1 MTHFEKNITA
11 LRRRNP
17 GLATLIEATEP
28 GDRIA
33 VEPARQGGLT
43 ARVGDIC
50 VHSPYNPARE
60 AEEWS
65 RQQAGRFAPAD
76 PLTVVGFG
84 LGHHLAALAAQG
96 FGGTV
101 IEDDP
106 AMLRAAFSHSDLT
119 AVIERFALL
128 AGVPEDLI
136 RRRHDRLLKGNVAV
150 HPGAARMT
158 DALGR
163 LGRYAEGLQLAQRG
177 GLRILVVNPIAG
189 GSLPAA
195 HHCARALHALGHHVI
210 PFASETFAPGMEF
223 AKGFRYS
230 QSRRALNNG
239 LAQYLTQAVELRA
252 RETRPDMVLA
262 LAQAPLMAETML
274 RLEARG
280 IPTAFWFVEDYRVL
294 PYWRESAP
302 ASSWFFGL
310 QKENFAAELAKIG
323 VTRYSYLPTCA
334 APDIHRPVE
343 LTTEE
348 REELGSDLS
357 FVGAGYFNRQVFFKG
372 LTDYP
377 FKIWGSD
384 WPLISPLSPWI
395 QRRGARID
403 TETSV
408 RIFNASTVNL
418 NLHSSTTCDGVVPD
432 GDFVNPRT
440 FEIAACNAFQLV
452 DRRRLLPELLA
463 DDEVETFSG
472 LAEARDKIDHYL
484 KDHEAR
490 RQVTER
496 GRRRVLAEH
505 TYERRMEELV
515 ATMVGEFPQVAERVR
530 GRIALRDELE
540 ADMGRHP
547 GLPEILDRIPDRRW
561 FGMGDVLAGIVT
573 GEGKLTRAERLFLM
587 LQNVEVL
594 WEKIPE

>member
-1 MTHFEKNITA
+1 MNFLEKNIAA
-11 LRRRNP
+11 LRRRDP
-17 GLATLIEATEP
+17 SLAERIEEAEP
-28 GDRIA
+28 GDRIV

-50 VHSPYNPARE
+50 IHSPYNPARE
-60 AEEWS
+60 AMEWS
-65 RQQAGRFAPAD
+65 RQQAERFAPPP

-84 LGHHLAALAAQG
+84 LGHHVAALAAEG

-106 AMLRAAFSHSDLT
+106 AMLRVAFSHTDLT
-119 AVIERFALL
+119 TVIERFSFL
-128 AGVPEDLI
+128 AGIPEDVI

-150 HPGAARMT
+150 HPGAARVT
-158 DALGR
+158 DSLGR
-163 LGRYAEGLQLAQRG
+163 LGRYAEGLDLAARG
-177 GLRILVVNPIAG
+177 GLRILLVNPICG

-195 HHCARALHALGHHVI
+195 HHCARALRSLGHEVI
-210 PFASETFAPGMEF
+210 PFASETFAAGMEF
-223 AKGFRYS
+223 AKEFRYN
-230 QSRRALNNG
+230 QSRRAFNTG
-239 LAQYLTQAVELRA
+239 LANLLSQAVEIRA
-252 RETRPDMVLA
+252 REVRPDMVLA
-262 LAQAPLMAETML
+262 LAQAPLMPETMQ
-274 RLEARG
+274 RLATRG

-302 ASSWFFGL
+302 ASSWFFGI

-334 APDIHRPVE
+334 APDVHRPVE
-343 LTTEE
+343 LTAAE
-348 REELGSDLS
+348 REEFGSPLS

-384 WPLISPLSPWI
+384 WPLISPLSPWL

-408 RIFNASTVNL
+408 KIFNASPVNL

-440 FEIAACNAFQLV
+440 FEIAACGAFQLV
-452 DRRRLLPELLA
+452 DRRRLLPELFEA
-463 DDEVETFSG
+463 DEMETFSE
-472 LAEARDKIDHYL
+472 LAEVREKIDRSL
-484 KDHEAR
+484 RDEEGR
-490 RQVTER
+490 RAVVER

-515 ATMVGEFPQVAERVR
+515 ATMVAEFPQVAERVR
-530 GRIALRDELE
+530 KRIERRETVE
-540 ADMGRHP
+540 TEQERHP
-547 GLPEILDRIPDRRW
+547 GLAEILATVPDRRW
-561 FGMGDVLAGIVT
+561 FTMGNILGGIVT
-573 GEGKLTRAERLFLM
+573 GEGNLSRAEKIFLM
-587 LQNVEVL
+587 LQNVEIL